1 VAIAGNCLLGS
12 AKVGR
17 IKCQIDVGI
26 TYTMYTLSHM
36 CQQALVESE
45 AQSFNIGTEGPPAAF
60 TDHGQKFLTFGKV
73 NKSKCWY

>member
-36 CQQALVESE
+36 CQQMVESE
-45 AQSFNIGTEGPPAAF
+45 AQGFNIGTEGPPSQPKIS
-60 TDHGQKFLTFGKV
+60 DIWKGQQVQMLVLSSMT
-73 NKSKCWY
+73 